1 MMNPFLA
8 AEGSVVDVSYLTLGT
23 TIVVFIL
30 FFLLAA
36 KFVWPHILTGL
47 DQREQKLKND
57 LDAAE
62 EAREQAKQ
70 ALAQYE
76 EELKKAR
83 AEASEMI
90 AQAKQDAK
98 VAAEELRSSNVREL
112 AELKATAASEI
123 ETAKQAAIG
132 EIHTEA
138 SSLSVA
144 IASKILQREIS
155 ADDQQKIVRESLD
168 EIVRGKK

>member
-8 AEGSVVDVSYLTLGT
+8 AEGSVVDASYLTLGT
-23 TIVVFIL
+23 AIVVFIL

-62 EAREQAKQ
+62 EAREQANQ

-90 AQAKQDAK
+90 AQARQDAK
-98 VAAEELRSSNVREL
+98 VAAEELRSNNVREL
-112 AELKATAASEI
+112 AELKSNAASEI
-123 ETAKQAAIG
+123 QSAKQAAIG
-132 EIHTEA
+132 EIHAEA
-138 SSLSVA
+138 SSLSIA

-155 ADDQQKIVRESLD
+155 VDDQQQIVKESLD
-168 EIVRGKK
+168 EIARGER